1 MVNGECGKRQTVTV
15 FRSAVVLSK
24 VEGHERSSAWRL
36 CSYRAWRFVVWW
48 TGASVSEEHAG

>member
-1 MVNGECGKRQTVTV
+1 MVIGECGKRQTVTV

-36 CSYRAWRFVVWW
+36 CSYMTWRFVVWW
-48 TGASVSEEHAG
+48 TGASVSE